1 MLDKRHKT
9 LSEKALHNSIPHLIL
24 FKDIL
29 IKIKYT
35 VELLTMIRVILSLI
49 SNIAFIPI
57 FVLAIWLLIG
67 KVYILFSVLF
77 TSTLVSAY
85 LTNHYDYISKTADF
99 LSKFKEVLRGIS
111 IRTHNWLFADD
122 LISKAEMVKSIDKIE
137 SKSIL
142 MGKAG
147 SYFDYA
153 HGYLSSVSQYINW
166 SYAGYTGATL
176 LTLTAGYALYTA
188 NTTGASSIYNGVKAL
203 GSAIWGFMSY
213 FGSGPLDPPNGGI
226 SIKWHNWVFNDDLI
240 SKVEVDR
247 VLDSFQEPT
256 SVSLI
261 NKAGSYFNY
270 EYLSSMLPTL
280 PSLQEGFNW
289 HIVGYTCASLLIVT
303 SSYLLYTG
311 VISLDP
317 ASVHQGIKKVGS
329 SLWSLMSYFGFG
341 PLDKPDADDSKGP
354 SSFITEVKKYTTNLQ
369 LKSSNAI
376 EFKKI
381 NEAFILDTLTEMSQ
395 LSGLKLEMIKI
406 RLTYLNKEG
415 KKSNKLVVT
424 FLVSQRFTASLLF
437 DKMYDNCSILG
448 IDLKSII
455 KVKLDLILIPVPL
468 RIKPKTL
475 LNTTFKVIE
484 VILNII
490 EFLFTIPPSII

>member
-1 MLDKRHKT
+1 
-9 LSEKALHNSIPHLIL
+9 
-24 FKDIL
+24 
-29 IKIKYT
+29 
-35 VELLTMIRVILSLI
+35 
-49 SNIAFIPI
+49 
-57 FVLAIWLLIG
+57 
-67 KVYILFSVLF
+67 
-77 TSTLVSAY
+77 
-85 LTNHYDYISKTADF
+85 
-99 LSKFKEVLRGIS
+99 
-111 IRTHNWLFADD
+111 
-122 LISKAEMVKSIDKIE
+122 
-137 SKSIL
+137 
-142 MGKAG
+142 
-147 SYFDYA
+147 
-153 HGYLSSVSQYINW
+153 
-166 SYAGYTGATL
+166 
-176 LTLTAGYALYTA
+176 
-188 NTTGASSIYNGVKAL
+188 
-203 GSAIWGFMSY
+203 
-213 FGSGPLDPPNGGI
+213 
-226 SIKWHNWVFNDDLI
+226 
-240 SKVEVDR
+240 
-247 VLDSFQEPT
+247 
-256 SVSLI
+256 
-261 NKAGSYFNY
+261 
-270 EYLSSMLPTL
+270 
-280 PSLQEGFNW
+280 
-289 HIVGYTCASLLIVT
+289 
-303 SSYLLYTG
+303 
-311 VISLDP
+311 
-317 ASVHQGIKKVGS
+317 
-329 SLWSLMSYFGFG
+329 MSYFGFG